1 MKPVLLAA
9 VFIPLLVGYSY
20 YLGGLGF
27 GGDVVGLV
35 LFTYLIVS
43 LPGAFRA
50 RNYRERQS

>member
-1 MKPVLLAA
+1 MKLGLLAA
-9 VFIPLLVGYSY
+9 MFIPLLVGYGY

-27 GGDVVGLV
+27 GGNVIGLI

-50 RNYRERQS
+50 RNYRDGKL